1 MEPSPKAPGI
11 CWERS
16 LCLPCLGRRERGGCR
31 GSPDPF
37 QASSSPPPRALRWEH
52 HGQETPGCCRAPG
65 ARCGRRG
72 SAPGNTSVQRGVCAQ
87 HLHGWGLSKHCRAR
101 VSKSRG
107 QKDLARVCSSLR
119 GTLNVGRPR
128 RWGSSAHRPP
138 RCDGRWTP
146 VPAARCHVEPG
157 RVCSGS
163 CPVHTDTRTHTRT
176 HTHRPVPSRS
186 WSPWPPPGSA
196 WHGGTAGIK

>member
-16 LCLPCLGRRERGGCR
+16 LCLPCLGRQERGGCR

-119 GTLNVGRPR
+119 GTLMWDGPGAGAPLPTDHPGVMGA
-128 RWGSSAHRPP
+128 GP
-138 RCDGRWTP
+138 RCQRHGATLSPAVCAAGPAQPGAHGHPHPHPHPHAQACAEPELEPVAAPRQRLARW
-146 VPAARCHVEPG
+146 
-157 RVCSGS
+157 
-163 CPVHTDTRTHTRT
+163 
-176 HTHRPVPSRS
+176 HRR
-186 WSPWPPPGSA
+186 
-196 WHGGTAGIK
+196 H